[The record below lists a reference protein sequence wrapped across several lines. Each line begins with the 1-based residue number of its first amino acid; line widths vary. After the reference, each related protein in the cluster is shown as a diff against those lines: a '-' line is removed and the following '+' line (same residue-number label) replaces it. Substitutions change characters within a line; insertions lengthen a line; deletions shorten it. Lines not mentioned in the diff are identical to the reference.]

1 MGYGLFD
8 NLTRVHLE
16 DEGIGHGLWLE
27 SSDESGL
34 FDSADARTLW
44 IIPNETTGIAEI
56 EGPDHVQYADGPHK
70 GRYVIDVLNEISRR
84 HEDTP
89 DPRNW
94 NEDWEAVGFLV
105 VDGCLKRFNV
115 IDGYYHA

>member
-8 NLTRVHLE
+8 NLTRVYLD
-16 DEGIGHGLWLE
+16 DEGIEHGLWLE

-34 FDSADARTLW
+34 FAPADARNLW

-56 EGPDHVQYADGPHK
+56 EGPDHVQYADGPHT

-84 HEDTP
+84 HKAP

-94 NEDWEAVGFLV
+94 DENWEALGFLV
-105 VDGCLKRFNV
+105 VDDCLKRFNV